1 MIKVHFKSKGETIKT
16 QIPSTWEEVTV
27 SQFMALETLSKPIDI
42 LAAVMGVELTFL
54 ENTSTNLAPLMARVL
69 ELFNN
74 KPPSFETDKPKGFG
88 LLGKRVKFP
97 RDIDGMLFGQVN
109 QIYELIQEDINLNL
123 VKISGIALQ
132 PVIDGEF
139 LEDKQEY
146 YSRLIG
152 ALPIIE
158 VFPELFFFA
167 ETLKKFRRYGSI
179 GSMIS
184 I

>member
-27 SQFMALETLSKPIDI
+27 SQFMALENKDKPIEI
-42 LAAVMGVELTFL
+42 LAGVMGVELTFL
-54 ENTSTNLAPLMARVL
+54 ENTNTNLAPLMARVL

-74 KPPSFETDKPKGFG
+74 KPPSFETDKPQGFG
-88 LLGKRVKFP
+88 LLGKRVKLP
-97 RDIDGMLFGQVN
+97 RDIDGLMFGQVN
-109 QIYELIQEDINLNL
+109 QIYELLEEGVNKHLL
-123 VKISGIALQ
+123 KIAGIAVQ

-139 LEDKQEY
+139 IEERQEY
-146 YSRLIG
+146 YARLIG
-152 ALPIIE
+152 ALPILE

-167 ETLKKFRRYGSI
+167 QTLKKYKRYGSP